1 MSHTEHSR
9 FLVSLLGFS
18 DTERI
23 MLSSMFRLSAK
34 RLPSYVLNDDPFLAD
49 IIVINAEDKDAITDL
64 EQLSAERTIPSVWIG
79 GDESGGG
86 SARVPRPIVWSA
98 VFKALDGI
106 VERGRNQDV
115 LLDPS
120 RPRTIPLGDWITTPD
135 SIAAMANFTQP
146 STPESNDTSIPV
158 APWALIVTQDIQLR
172 QFLAKYL
179 AASGFNAEEIDDV
192 RMAIAMNAARDYFC
206 VFVEADMDTMDGFSL
221 CRLLHVKRKDW
232 PRVILVLAEDNSL
245 LRLRAYWSG
254 AYTTLSKPLTR
265 DAMRQTVNRLRQEV
279 VSAKPK

>member
-1 MSHTEHSR
+1 MNLPEYSH
-9 FLVSLLGFS
+9 FQVSLLGFS

-49 IIVINAEDKDAITDL
+49 IIVINAEDKEAITVL
-64 EQLSAERTIPSVWIG
+64 EQLKARRIIPSLWIG
-79 GDESGGG
+79 GDES
-86 SARVPRPIVWSA
+86 SAGKVRVPRPIIWSA
-98 VFKALDGI
+98 VFGALDGI
-106 VERGRNQDV
+106 VQRSRNQDV
-115 LLDPS
+115 LLNPS
-120 RPRTIPLGDWITTPD
+120 RPRTIPLGDWIATPD
-135 SIAAMANFTQP
+135 SIAAMANFTQQP
-146 STPESNDTSIPV
+146 TPESKDTSIPV
-158 APWALIVTQDIQLR
+158 APWALVVAQDIQLR

-206 VFVEADMDTMDGFSL
+206 VFVESGIDPIDGFSL

-232 PRVILVLAEDNSL
+232 PRVILVLAENNSL
-245 LRLRAYWSG
+245 LRLRAHWSG

-265 DAMRQTVNRLRQEV
+265 NAIRRTVNKLRQGA
-279 VSAKPK
+279 VSVKPK